1 MIVLNL
7 QLWYSR
13 SINSLYFEVLF
24 QTIYA
29 FFLTQTPQYIVQ
41 TSQTVPASR
50 HPPPPAHVENEK
62 HFSGY
67 LSELDKN

>member
-1 MIVLNL
+1 ML
-7 QLWYSR
+7 R
-13 SINSLYFEVLF
+13 SKVF
-24 QTIYA
+24 QPIYA
-29 FFLTQTPQYIVQ
+29 FFLTQTQQYILQ